1 MKHIIHCFSN
11 IPVAI
16 EYYIGCNTRENSY
29 ILDMARIHDLWFH
42 VEQGTSCHVLARIP
56 RGFIKLTKK
65 QRITIIKMGCILCKI
80 NTTGLKEQS
89 NVKINYTEVK
99 NIEKSEQD
107 GVLYTKNLKV
117 YTV

>member
-1 MKHIIHCFSN
+1 MKHIIHSFSN

-16 EYYIGCNTRENSY
+16 EYYVGCNKRENAY
-29 ILDMARIHDLWFH
+29 ILEIAFIQDLWFH
-42 VEQGTSCHVLARIP
+42 VESGSSCHVLARVP

-65 QRITIIKMGCILCKI
+65 QKNTIIHMGCMLCKV
-80 NTTGLKEQS
+80 NTMSLMNKS

-99 NIEKSEQD
+99 NIKKVESS
-107 GVLYTKNLKV
+107 VLYTKNLKV

>member
-29 ILDMARIHDLWFH
+29 ILDMANIHDLWFH
-42 VEQGTSCHVLARIP
+42 AEHGTSCHVLACIP
-56 RGFIKLTKK
+56 RGGIKFTKK
-65 QRITIIKMGCILCKI
+65 QRIRIIKMGCILCKV
-80 NTTGLKEQS
+80 NTITLKNQS

-99 NIEKSEQD
+99 NVEKSEQD
-107 GVLYTKNLKV
+107 GVLYTKQLEV